1 LRKIL
6 ILLLG
11 CMIMVSCSKNNKV
24 TMDYFMKEKDI
35 VSIQIT
41 EGKTGKKIELNDRKK
56 LKDILTKLNGL
67 EMQKIQ
73 TREKIKGY
81 LYFLTLKDVNGK
93 KMNITILDNILKINE
108 EYYGII
114 NKVPVP
120 EFEEYFIIKK

>member
-1 LRKIL
+1 MRKIL

-11 CMIMVSCSKNNKV
+11 CMIMVSCSKNNKI
-24 TMDYFMKEKDI
+24 TMDYFIKEKDI

-93 KMNITILDNILKINE
+93 KTNITILDNILKINE
-108 EYYGII
+108 EYYEMI
-114 NKVPVP
+114 NKVSVP
-120 EFEEYFIIKK
+120 EFEEYFISN